1 MSSTR
6 RRSLIPHA
14 FSDWSQWPAP
24 DQEVLTDEALAIYVR
39 RKRAVQMYAEGADHV
54 QITAATSI
62 SRKQIFYFVK
72 RCMFAAED
80 GTIAG
85 FRALLAS
92 KRLRGYER
100 SKPIIHDLGEG
111 PGGCAGALGQLFAR
125 FPEVERHVRSR
136 YLGTC
141 GRGAQVVRISYTEL
155 HGEFL
160 DQLRLLGFTA
170 QDWPFNTK
178 NCGYKSL
185 RSFCIGLL
193 NEHPTQWMLARA
205 GKEAVR
211 RHGVG
216 SGQRSV
222 FPQLRGYGACQLDF
236 HKVDAASVMILETD
250 DGARL
255 PVPVARWHI
264 GFLIE
269 ERWNLVLG
277 AFVALEA
284 TPSGDSVLE
293 VVESA
298 LRPPVEGA
306 DGAQCRLTADGKVF
320 PQQLMPEIAFQGF
333 SVLKMDNAWSN
344 AATEV
349 VDNII
354 RTVGC
359 AVNFGPVK
367 AWWRRHPIERIFG
380 KLTERGLK
388 RLPSTFGT
396 GPGDSRRDKPFEQAV
411 KFEITI
417 RDLTDVI
424 HACIREHNEAG
435 NEGTTYASPMGA
447 LQHELKRHDSGVF
460 LQPLPLEAQRNLK
473 LLSHM
478 EVVTVRGNRSKNV
491 RPYVTLGR
499 WRYTNSVLAGA
510 YDLIN
515 RKLVVYCDRRNVQVA
530 EATVLDTGEQ
540 LGPLMPP
547 LNKQGQRMSWRTRV
561 LMHQAGLSQRLHAN
575 GTSVAAR
582 WCEAKADELR
592 ERNKLARNRKR
603 ASKEALV
610 LSKVQ
615 SDEKRSR
622 ENQTKPG
629 SVSTTPMPAPT
640 QPAVSIFFDFESPV
654 SRPFYL
660 GD

>member
-1 MSSTR
+1 MTAPR
-6 RRSLIPHA
+6 LRTLIPPA
-14 FSDWSQWPAP
+14 FADLSQWPAP
-24 DQEVLTDEALAIYVR
+24 DEEVLSKEECGVYVA
-39 RKRAVQMYAEGADHV
+39 RKRAVEMYADGMPVPD
-54 QITAATSI
+54 ITAATSI
-62 SRKQIFYFVK
+62 ARAQIFYLVK
-72 RCMFAAED
+72 RCVTGAED

-85 FRALLAS
+85 FRALVPWERLA
-92 KRLRGYER
+92 GYDRRE
-100 SKPIIHDLGEG
+100 PVVHVPGDG
-111 PGGCAGALGQLFAR
+111 PGGCAGALSQLFSR
-125 FPEVERHVRSR
+125 YPEVEKHIRNRF
-136 YLGTC
+136 LGT
-141 GRGAQVVRISYTEL
+141 GGAKVSVVRIGYKDL

-160 DQLRLLGFTA
+160 DQLRALGFA
-170 QDWPFNTK
+170 DDDWPFNTR

-185 RSFCIGLL
+185 RAFCLELL
-193 NEHPTQWMLARA
+193 TEQPTRWFGARA
-205 GKEAVR
+205 GEEAVR

-216 SGQRSV
+216 SGHHSI

-236 HKVDAASVMILETD
+236 HKVDAMSVMILETE

-293 VVESA
+293 VVEAA
-298 LRPPVEGA
+298 LRPQQ
-306 DGAQCRLTADGKVF
+306 AQGTNAFCHLTIDGKVF
-320 PQQLMPEIAFQGF
+320 PAQLMPELAYNGF

-380 KLTERGLK
+380 KLSERGLK
-388 RLPSTFGT
+388 RLPSTLGS
-396 GPGDSRRDKPFEQAV
+396 GPKDTRRAKPQEQAM

-424 HACIREHNEAG
+424 HACIREHNEEG
-435 NEGTTYASPMGA
+435 NEGSCFASPMGA
-447 LQHELKRHDSGVF
+447 LQHGLAKPDSGVF
-460 LQPLPLEAQRNLK
+460 LQPLPRAAQQDLK
-473 LLSHM
+473 LLSHV
-478 EVVTVRGNRSKNV
+478 EVVTVRGSRSKNV

-499 WRYTNSVLAGA
+499 WRYTSPTLASA
-510 YDLIN
+510 YHLID
-515 RKLVVYCDRRNVQVA
+515 RQLVVYCDRRDVQVA
-530 EATVLDTGEQ
+530 HATVLDTGEQ
-540 LGPLMPP
+540 LGLLEAPF
-547 LNKQGQRMSWRTRV
+547 NKQGLHMSWRNRA
-561 LMHQAGLSQRLHAN
+561 LMNEAGLSERLRSN

-582 WCEAKADELR
+582 WCDEQEDKLW
-592 ERNKLARNRKR
+592 ERSKSARNRKR

-610 LSKVQ
+610 LTKVQ
-615 SDEKRSR
+615 SDQKRLE
-622 ENQTKPG
+622 ENLKKDLPLVP
-629 SVSTTPMPAPT
+629 VSPPV
-640 QPAVSIFFDFESPV
+640 QPKTGPFFDFALPV
-654 SRPFYL
+654 NGPIYL